1 MAITDWIGTPALTW
15 AKRVRS
21 GEVTSQELVE
31 RALAEIDRQNPALNA
46 VITTRREKALKE
58 AAALEDHGQ
67 PFLGVP
73 LLLKGLGQQ
82 LKGESST
89 SGSRLLKTNVA
100 TQTSFFVEALQRAG
114 FIVIGQTNF
123 PEFGF
128 KNITDAQIYGDA
140 HNPWNTD
147 YQPGGSSGG
156 AGAAVAAGMVPL
168 AAGSDGGGSIR
179 IPSSWSGTIGLKPTR
194 GRVPVGPGDW
204 RSWEGAAIDFGLTRS
219 MADTAALLDSLQTI
233 QPAAVFQQPLER
245 PGFLAQLDQPAQ
257 PGVIGYTTESPV
269 GTPVSPD
276 AVQAIEAAVTFLSDQ
291 GFDVE
296 EVKNPIDG
304 VALME
309 SYYTMNA
316 GETAAFMGQM
326 QAGIG
331 RPLTAD
337 DMELLTWALYQ
348 TGRNTTAAEYSLA
361 LGQWDQAA
369 WQMAQLH
376 AKYPVILTPTTAWAA
391 PKVGDTLV
399 SADNAAKMADITSL
413 KPAAQKQLIY
423 DQWLPALTR
432 SPFTQQANL
441 TGEPALSLPT
451 AVTTD
456 GLPLGIQFNA
466 GKGQEAVLLKLGA
479 LFERAGKL
487 KLLHQTILDE

>member
-1 MAITDWIGTPALTW
+1 MTVTDWVGTPALTW
-15 AKRVRS
+15 ARRIRE
-21 GEVTSQELVE
+21 GAVTSQELIT
-31 RALAEIDRQNPALNA
+31 AAFAEIDRQNPDLNA
-46 VITTRREKALKE
+46 VITTRKAQAMAE
-58 AAALEDHGQ
+58 AAAQTDTGQ

-89 SGSRLLKTNVA
+89 SGSRLLAHNVA
-100 TQTSFFVEALQRAG
+100 TETSFFVRALQQAG

-128 KNITDAQIYGDA
+128 KNITDAQLYGPA
-140 HNPWNTD
+140 RNPWNLD

-156 AGAAVAAGMVPL
+156 AGASVAAGLVPI

-194 GRVPVGPGDW
+194 GRVPVGPSDW
-204 RSWEGAAIDFGLTRS
+204 RSWQGAAIDFALTRS
-219 MADTAALLDSLQTI
+219 IADTATLLDSLQTL
-233 QPAAVFQQPLER
+233 QPAAVFQTPLAQ
-245 PGFLAQLDQPAQ
+245 PGFAAQLSQKCR
-257 PGVIGYTTESPV
+257 PGVIGFSTVSPV
-269 GTPVSPD
+269 GTPVSPT
-276 AVQAIEAAVTFLSDQ
+276 AVAAVRDAAQFLEEQ
-291 GFDVE
+291 GYAVE
-296 EVKNPIDG
+296 EVKIPVDG

-316 GETAAFMGQM
+316 GETAAFMSQLATSL
-326 QAGIG
+326 Q
-331 RPLTAD
+331 RKLTAD

-348 TGRNTTAAEYSLA
+348 TGLKTSAAEYSLA
-361 LGQWDQAA
+361 LAQWDQAA

-376 AKYPVILTPTTAWAA
+376 AQYPVILTPTTAWPA
-391 PKVGDTLV
+391 PKVGDSLV
-399 SADNAAKMADITSL
+399 SPEHVAKMQDIASL
-413 KPAAQKQLIY
+413 SPAAQKQLIY

-441 TGEPALSLPT
+441 TGEPAISLPT
-451 AVTTD
+451 AVTPE

-466 GKGQEAVLLKLGA
+466 AKGQEAVLLQLGA
-479 LFERAGKL
+479 LFERANKL
-487 KLLHQTILDE
+487 KWLHTTKL

>member
-1 MAITDWIGTPALTW
+1 MTVTDWVGTPALTW
-15 AKRVRS
+15 ARRIRE
-21 GEVTSQELVE
+21 GAVTSQELIT
-31 RALAEIDRQNPALNA
+31 AAFAEIDRQNPDLNA
-46 VITTRREKALKE
+46 VITTRKAQAMAE
-58 AAALEDHGQ
+58 AAAQTDTGQ

-89 SGSRLLKTNVA
+89 SGSRLLAHNVA
-100 TQTSFFVEALQRAG
+100 TETSFFVRALQQAG

-128 KNITDAQIYGDA
+128 KNITDAQLYGPA
-140 HNPWNTD
+140 RNPWNLD

-156 AGAAVAAGMVPL
+156 AGASVAAGLVPI

-194 GRVPVGPGDW
+194 GRVPVGPSDW
-204 RSWEGAAIDFGLTRS
+204 RSWQGAAIDFALTRS
-219 MADTAALLDSLQTI
+219 IADTATLLDSLQTL
-233 QPAAVFQQPLER
+233 QPAAVFQTPLAQ
-245 PGFLAQLDQPAQ
+245 PGFAAQLSQKCR
-257 PGVIGYTTESPV
+257 PGVIGFSTVSPV
-269 GTPVSPD
+269 GTPVSPT
-276 AVQAIEAAVTFLSDQ
+276 AVAAVRDAAQFLEEQ
-291 GFDVE
+291 GYTVE
-296 EVKNPIDG
+296 EVKIPVDG

-316 GETAAFMGQM
+316 GETAAFMSQLATNL
-326 QAGIG
+326 Q
-331 RPLTAD
+331 RKLTVD

-348 TGRNTTAAEYSLA
+348 TGLKTSAAEYSLA
-361 LGQWDQAA
+361 LAQWDQAA

-376 AKYPVILTPTTAWAA
+376 AQYPVILTPTTAWPA
-391 PKVGDTLV
+391 PKVGDSLV
-399 SADNAAKMADITSL
+399 SPEHVAKMQDIASL
-413 KPAAQKQLIY
+413 SPAAQKQLIY

-441 TGEPALSLPT
+441 TGEPAISLPT
-451 AVTTD
+451 AVTPE

-466 GKGQEAVLLKLGA
+466 AKGQEAVLLQLGA
-479 LFERAGKL
+479 LFERANKL
-487 KLLHQTILDE
+487 KWLHTTKL

>member
-15 AKRVRS
+15 AKRIRS

-31 RALAEIDRQNPALNA
+31 RALAEIDRQNPTLNA
-46 VITTRREKALKE
+46 VITTRREKALQE

-89 SGSRLLKTNVA
+89 SGSRLLKNNVA

-219 MADTAALLDSLQTI
+219 VADTAALLDSLQTI
-233 QPAAVFQQPLER
+233 QPAAVFQQPLEQ
-245 PGFLAQLDQPAQ
+245 PGFLAQLDQPVQ

-276 AVQAIEAAVTFLSDQ
+276 AVQAVKDAVTFLSDQ

-296 EVKNPIDG
+296 EVHNPIDG

-326 QAGIG
+326 QAGMD

-348 TGRNTTAAEYSLA
+348 TGLNTTAAEYSLS

-399 SADNAAKMADITSL
+399 SAENAAKMADIASL

-441 TGEPALSLPT
+441 TGEPAISLPT
-451 AVTTD
+451 AVTAD

-466 GKGQEAVLLKLGA
+466 GKGQEMVLLKLGA

>member
-1 MAITDWIGTPALTW
+1 MTVTDWVGTPALTW
-15 AKRVRS
+15 ARRIRE
-21 GEVTSQELVE
+21 GAVTSQELIT
-31 RALAEIDRQNPALNA
+31 AAFAEIDRQNPDLNA
-46 VITTRREKALKE
+46 VITTRKAQAMAE
-58 AAALEDHGQ
+58 AAAQTDTGQ

-89 SGSRLLKTNVA
+89 SGSRLLAHNVA
-100 TQTSFFVEALQRAG
+100 TETSFFVRALQQAG

-128 KNITDAQIYGDA
+128 KNITDAQLYGPA
-140 HNPWNTD
+140 RNPWNLD

-156 AGAAVAAGMVPL
+156 AGASVAAGFVPI

-194 GRVPVGPGDW
+194 GRVPVGPSDW
-204 RSWEGAAIDFGLTRS
+204 RSWQGAAIDFALTRS
-219 MADTAALLDSLQTI
+219 IADTATLLDSLQTL
-233 QPAAVFQQPLER
+233 QPAAVFQTPLAQ
-245 PGFLAQLDQPAQ
+245 PGFAAQLSQKCR
-257 PGVIGYTTESPV
+257 PGVIGFSTVSPV
-269 GTPVSPD
+269 GTPVSPT
-276 AVQAIEAAVTFLSDQ
+276 AVAAVRDAAQFLEEQ
-291 GFDVE
+291 GYAVE
-296 EVKNPIDG
+296 EVKIPVDG

-316 GETAAFMGQM
+316 GETAAFMSQLATNL
-326 QAGIG
+326 Q
-331 RPLTAD
+331 RKLTAD

-348 TGRNTTAAEYSLA
+348 TGLKTSAAEYSLA
-361 LGQWDQAA
+361 LAQWDRAA

-376 AKYPVILTPTTAWAA
+376 AQYPVILTPTTAWPA
-391 PKVGDTLV
+391 PKVGDSLV
-399 SADNAAKMADITSL
+399 SPEHVAKMQDIASL
-413 KPAAQKQLIY
+413 SPAAQKQLIY

-441 TGEPALSLPT
+441 TGEPAISLPT
-451 AVTTD
+451 AVAPE

-466 GKGQEAVLLKLGA
+466 AKGQEAVLLQLGA
-479 LFERAGKL
+479 LFERANKL
-487 KLLHQTILDE
+487 KWLHTTKL